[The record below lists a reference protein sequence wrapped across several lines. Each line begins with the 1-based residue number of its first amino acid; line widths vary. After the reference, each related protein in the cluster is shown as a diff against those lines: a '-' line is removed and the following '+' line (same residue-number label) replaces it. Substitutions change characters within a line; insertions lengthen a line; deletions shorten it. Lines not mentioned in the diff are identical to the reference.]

1 MDRHEDGRVENRGT
15 ILVASTN
22 GLFRDDVGRM
32 VADSGFTP
40 AYPAGF
46 ESPWVSV
53 MRTQPRIVIC
63 DCDAPIQRVQRLI
76 FEASAR
82 RVVFKWLTLPV
93 SHDAFCSMLDALLPP
108 LTRAVHRGMPTAPR
122 TL

>member
-1 MDRHEDGRVENRGT
+1 MYWHDDGRVESRGT

-22 GLFRDDVGRM
+22 SLFMDDVGRM

-40 AYPAGF
+40 AYPAGL

-53 MRTQPRIVIC
+53 MRTQPRVVIC
-63 DCDAPIQRVQRLI
+63 DCDGPIQRVQRLI

-82 RVVFKWLTLPV
+82 RVPVAWLTLPV
-93 SHDAFCSMLDALLPP
+93 SHDSFGSMLDALLPQ
-108 LTRAVHRGMPTAPR
+108 LTHVVQTA
-122 TL
+122 